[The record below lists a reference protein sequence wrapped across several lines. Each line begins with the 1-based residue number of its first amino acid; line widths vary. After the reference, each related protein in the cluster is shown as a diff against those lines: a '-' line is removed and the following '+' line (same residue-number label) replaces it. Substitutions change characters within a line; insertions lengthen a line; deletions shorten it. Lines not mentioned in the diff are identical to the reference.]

1 MKKSAGSIITR
12 IVIYFFLIVPAI
24 IWFTPILS
32 TVFLSMKS
40 ETEIVLGAVWEIPRK
55 LQFETVINAFNRIKP
70 YLRNSIIIT
79 VPAAIFSVT
88 ISALGAF
95 VLARRRFRGRNLIL
109 FYFLGGMM
117 IPYTVCLIP
126 LFILMKNIGLYNT
139 YWAQILT
146 NISFGIPICTFILR
160 NFFITIPRDLE
171 AAAIIDGCSA
181 MGVFTR
187 IVIPISL
194 PTVATLIGFQFIYI
208 WNSLVWGLVLAI
220 NENVQPVMVGIL
232 NLKGS
237 YEMAWNLTSAAAM
250 ISMLLPMMTFFLL
263 QKYLAIG
270 VVAES
275 GIKG

>member
-1 MKKSAGSIITR
+1 MKKSAGTIITK
-12 IVIYFFLIVPAI
+12 IIIYFFIIVPAI

-32 TVFLSMKS
+32 TLFLSLKS
-40 ETEIVLGAVWEIPRK
+40 ETEIVTGSVWVIPKK
-55 LQFETVINAFNRIKP
+55 LHFDTLTIAFNRLKP
-70 YLRNSIIIT
+70 YLRNSIVIT
-79 VPAAIFSVT
+79 VPAAIFSVL

-95 VLARRRFRGRNLIL
+95 VLARRRFRGRNLVL

-126 LFILMKNIGLYNT
+126 LFILMKTIGLYNS

-160 NFFITIPRDLE
+160 NFFITIPQDLE

-181 MGVFTR
+181 LGVLTR

-194 PTVATLIGFQFIYI
+194 PTVSTVIGFQFIYI

-220 NENVQPVMVGIL
+220 NEKVQPVMVGIL

-250 ISMLLPMMTFFLL
+250 ISMLLPMLIFFLL

>member
-1 MKKSAGSIITR
+1 MKKNAGSIITR
-12 IVIYFFLIVPAI
+12 IVIYFFIIVPAI

-32 TVFLSMKS
+32 TVFLSMKT